1 VAKRANYG
9 FVKRQKELQ
18 KKQRQD
24 EKAEKKRL
32 KAESAEGG
40 QPDVTDDAGARDESA
55 ESESRDGG

>member
-18 KKQRQD
+18 KKQRKD

-32 KAESAEGG
+32 KADAAGGDQPVETGEDNEHPGSAEDS
-40 QPDVTDDAGARDESA
+40 PPED
-55 ESESRDGG
+55 